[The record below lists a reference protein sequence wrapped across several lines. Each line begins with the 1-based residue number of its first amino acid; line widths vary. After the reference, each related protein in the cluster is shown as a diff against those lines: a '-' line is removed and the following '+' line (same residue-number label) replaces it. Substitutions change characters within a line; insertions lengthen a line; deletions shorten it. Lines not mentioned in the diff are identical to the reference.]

1 MYRHIFISEL
11 IVFWISVTTLY
22 ILDYI
27 FILRVSDHL
36 VTSHRPDHDTLQK
49 TKTKLEDKDQ
59 NAPHTFNPAPHASI
73 ILFGKHKPRNTRGM
87 LCLAAALV
95 VLATSPLA
103 TAPLNWDFMTLHPH
117 PIGRP
122 SDLYLADSSARN
134 DVFSSNWSPSWVAKN
149 RSKGTS

>member
-11 IVFWISVTTLY
+11 IVFWISVNTLY

-73 ILFGKHKPRNTRGM
+73 ILFGKHKPRNTRGV

-103 TAPLNWDFMTLHPH
+103 TAPLN
-117 PIGRP
+117 
-122 SDLYLADSSARN
+122 
-134 DVFSSNWSPSWVAKN
+134 
-149 RSKGTS
+149 